1 MSITKDIPAPTSYNH
16 LHESKTLWGIHDRL
30 MFVWSV
36 HTAICGF
43 TLIFMREIG
52 LRNPLYYLLV
62 ILVVVVSLTIIAR
75 DVKTLDRNCLHI
87 LLIFRILRKKNNT
100 IKYIE
105 PLDDLKKIIPIE
117 TVEESG
123 LITYPDG
130 TSGVIILYIP
140 PRTAEHERDN
150 QSTRIKNI
158 INSLYGGF
166 SFQFISNSVVDYKN
180 PLLESTSEAMKQSDT
195 PIEITTHL
203 YSLYEEAKSKR
214 EDIDVE
220 FTLIV
225 YIPKTKTIAEAEQLR
240 SAFIPSV
247 QKSLQRS
254 GVFSRELVDRNEV
267 IKNMRHQ
274 LC

>member
-1 MSITKDIPAPTSYNH
+1 MSITKDVPAPTSYNR
-16 LHESKTLWGIHDRL
+16 LHESKTLWGINDRL
-30 MFVWSV
+30 MLVWSI
-36 HTAICGF
+36 HIAICGF
-43 TLIFMREIG
+43 SLIFMREVG
-52 LRNPLYYLLV
+52 LRNPIFYLLV
-62 ILVVVVSLTIIAR
+62 ILIILSFVIIIAK

-100 IKYIE
+100 ILFIE
-105 PLDDLKKIIPIE
+105 PLDDLKKIISVE

-123 LITYPDG
+123 LITYPNG
-130 TSGVIILYIP
+130 TSGVMILYVP
-140 PRTAEHERDN
+140 PRTAAHDRDN
-150 QSTRIKNI
+150 QSTKIKNI

-166 SFQFISNSVVDYKN
+166 SFQFISNSVIDYKN
-180 PLLESTSEAMKQSDT
+180 PLLESTSEAMKESDT

-203 YSLYEEAKSKR
+203 YSLYQEAKDKK

-225 YIPKTKTIAEAEQLR
+225 YIPVTKTTAEAEQLR

-247 QKSLQRS
+247 LKSLERA
-254 GVFSRELVDRNEV
+254 GIYSRELVDRNEV
-267 IKNMRHQ
+267 IRNMREQ